1 MATPEANTLT
11 HDSTHSYLYLHPN
24 ENPAISLVSPVLNNT
39 NYHSWNRSFVTAL
52 SAKNKV
58 EFVLG
63 SAPEPAQTD
72 ATFHA
77 WFRYN
82 SMVVSWLLHS
92 VSPSIRES
100 IIWMDNAVD
109 IWNDLK
115 IRFAQ
120 GDLARISTLQMEATT
135 LSQGE
140 LSVTEFFTKLRIIW
154 DELDSFRPD
163 LVCICKSK
171 CSCTVSSILS
181 QRKHEDRA
189 MQLLRGLNSQ
199 YTNIQSHILLLDP
212 LPPISKIFSLVS
224 QQERHIMTD
233 HVTAS
238 MKTISNSNFPC
249 QPNGSTTITCT
260 YCNRVGHQ
268 ENTCFKKH
276 GFPNQDH
283 RNAKTTN
290 NNNRKICTYCR
301 KTGHTIDV
309 CFKKHGYPPGY
320 KFSDNKPGQINNVST
335 VRDAT
340 QPNELDP
347 DHSSTETIKITPQQY
362 QILAELFNKSESNA
376 PNVHINQV
384 GTLSTNTSP
393 GNIVSTLHVHSDN
406 TWLLDSGATDH
417 ICISLKIF
425 SFYQKITPISITLP
439 NGKILQAHYKG
450 TVRFH
455 SKFHLSNV
463 LYIPDFSFNLISVS
477 QLIANI
483 NCTLIF
489 SPSGCIMQDTQSQE
503 KIGLIRHK
511 NGLYLFDSP
520 ICKNDTSCSPL
531 ICSIQTPNLWHAR
544 FGHLSNDRLHLL
556 QNKHAYI
563 TNDTQIPCDVCH
575 RAKQKKLPYTASTS
589 HSSCPFHLLHI
600 DIWGPSTAS
609 MNGFKYLLTI
619 VDDFSRYTW
628 IIPMLDKSSVKN
640 HILTFLCNI
649 ENQFNKK
656 VKIIRTDNGVEFNMH
671 DLFSN
676 KGINHQTSCVET
688 PEQNGVVERKHQHIL
703 NITRA
708 LLFHSHLPTVFWCY
722 AAQHVFL
729 INQMPTPV
737 LQNDTPHDRLH
748 GSSCDLSIL
757 CVFGCLCYAN
767 TITAHR
773 KKFDD
778 RAVPGIFL
786 GFKRH
791 TKGYLFLNL
800 KNHKVEVSR
809 NVIFHENVFPYHNIQ
824 KTENSLCLPLPTN
837 YTHNYDH
844 LLPFGPTTND
854 IPLGSSTADRPSGNL
869 ITDLP
874 TGSHNTPTDTA
885 QPNDNCNDTSE
896 SVRRSSRPR
905 TTPAYL
911 KDYKTNSIVRYPIK
925 NYFCYNRLSNH
936 YKHTILSITS
946 NTEPN
951 SYFVASKNPEWV
963 TAMCV
968 ELDALQANNTW
979 VLTTLPPNKTAIG
992 CRWVYKIK
1000 YNSDGSIDH
1009 YKARLVAKGYN
1020 QIEGLDYL
1028 ETFAPVTKL
1037 TTVRLLL
1044 AIAATKNWTLKQL
1057 DVNNAFLHGDLHEDV
1072 YMKVPPG
1079 LTTSTPNQ
1087 VCKLQRSL
1095 YGLKQAGRQW
1105 YAKLHNFLLSHNY
1118 NCSTSDN
1125 SLFLQHDGQYITD
1138 ILIVDNN
1145 DGEIQRITNLLHST
1159 FRIKNL
1165 GDLTYFL
1172 GLEVA
1177 RNSKGI
1183 HLSQRK
1189 YVLDLLAETGML
1201 DSSPVPTPMVH
1212 KHSATNINQSLNGDV
1227 AASYRRLIGKL
1238 IYLTT
1243 TRPDITFAVNHLS
1256 QFMSAP
1262 TTAHQQATTRIL
1274 RYLKG
1279 TPGTCIHFPCN
1290 STIQLKAF
1298 CDSDWATCP
1307 NTRRSVT
1314 GFTIYLGNSLISWRS
1329 KKQSTVSRSSSEAEY
1344 RSLAST
1350 VCEMQW
1356 LTYLLHDLHVTY
1368 TTPALIYCDN
1378 QSAIQIASNQVF
1390 HERTKHIDIDCHIV
1404 REKVA
1409 AGLIKL
1415 LPISI
1420 TMQIADILTKPLP
1433 PPIFQLLRS
1442 KLA

>member
-1 MATPEANTLT
+1 MAISEANTQP
-11 HDSTHSYLYLHPN
+11 HDSPHSYLYLHPN

-63 SAPEPAQTD
+63 SAPQPAQTD

-77 WFRYN
+77 WFRCN

-140 LSVTEFFTKLRIIW
+140 LYVTEFFTKLRIIW

-163 LVCICKSK
+163 PVCICKTK

-199 YTNIQSHILLLDP
+199 FTNIQSHILLLDP
-212 LPPISKIFSLVS
+212 LPPISKIFSLVI

-238 MKTISNSNFPC
+238 MKTVSNSNSPC

-268 ENTCFKKH
+268 ETTCFKKH

-301 KTGHTIDV
+301 KTGHTIDI
-309 CFKKHGYPPGY
+309 HH
-320 KFSDNKPGQINNVST
+320 VST
-335 VRDAT
+335 ARDAT
-340 QPNELDP
+340 QPNGLDP
-347 DHSSTETIKITPQQY
+347 DHSSTETIQITPQQY
-362 QILAELFNKSESNA
+362 QILADRFNKSETSA

-393 GNIVSTLHVHSDN
+393 GNIVSALHIHSDN

-417 ICISLKIF
+417 
-425 SFYQKITPISITLP
+425 
-439 NGKILQAHYKG
+439 
-450 TVRFH
+450 
-455 SKFHLSNV
+455 
-463 LYIPDFSFNLISVS
+463 
-477 QLIANI
+477 
-483 NCTLIF
+483 
-489 SPSGCIMQDTQSQE
+489 DTQSQE
-503 KIGLIRHK
+503 KIGFIRHK

-520 ICKNDTSCSPL
+520 VCKNDTSCSPL

-544 FGHLSNDRLHLL
+544 FGHLSNDSLHLL

-563 TNDTQIPCDVCH
+563 TNDTQIPCDACH

-628 IIPMLDKSSVKN
+628 IIPMSDKSFVKN

-649 ENQFNKK
+649 ENQFNKT
-656 VKIIRTDNGVEFNMH
+656 VKIIRTDNGVEFNMY
-671 DLFSN
+671 DLFS
-676 KGINHQTSCVET
+676 
-688 PEQNGVVERKHQHIL
+688 EQNGVVERKHQHIL

-722 AAQHVFL
+722 AAQHAVFF

-757 CVFGCLCYAN
+757 RVFGCLCYAN

-778 RAVPGIFL
+778 RVVPRIFL

-844 LLPFGPTTND
+844 LLPLGSTAND
-854 IPLGSSTADRPSGNL
+854 IPLGSSTDDRPSGNSL
-869 ITDLP
+869 TDLP
-874 TGSHNTPTDTA
+874 TGSHNPPIDTT
-885 QPNDNCNDTSE
+885 QPNDNYGTSE
-896 SVRRSSRPR
+896 SVRSSSRPR

-911 KDYKTNSIVRYPIK
+911 KDYKTNSLVRYPIN
-925 NYFCYNRLSNH
+925 NYLCYNRLSNH

-946 NTEPN
+946 NIEPN
-951 SYFVASKNPEWV
+951 SYSVASKNPEWV
-963 TAMCV
+963 TAMSV

-1000 YNSDGSIDH
+1000 YNSDGSIDR

-1028 ETFAPVTKL
+1028 ETFAPVAKL

-1044 AIAATKNWTLKQL
+1044 AIAATKNWALKQL

-1125 SLFLQHDGQYITD
+1125 SLFLKHDGQYLTAILIYVDD
-1138 ILIVDNN
+1138 ILITGNN
-1145 DGEIQRITNLLHST
+1145 DGEIQHITNLLHST

-1189 YVLDLLAETGML
+1189 YVLDILAETGML

-1212 KHSATNINQSLNGDV
+1212 KHSATNTDQFLNGDAV
-1227 AASYRRLIGKL
+1227 ASYRRLIGKL

-1279 TPGTCIHFPCN
+1279 TPGTGIHFPCN
-1290 STIQLKAF
+1290 STIQLKVF

-1329 KKQSTVSRSSSEAEY
+1329 KKQPSVSRSSSEAEY

-1356 LTYLLHDLHVTY
+1356 LTYLLHDLHITY

-1378 QSAIQIASNQVF
+1378 QSVIQIASNQVF

-1415 LPISI
+1415 LPIST

-1442 KLA
+1442 KLGGLITINGYRSASFYVATVRYTGTLLPSGTLVHLLPLGILFVATDRYTGMEEVRDDENIDEDEPLWLRTRNLQDIYNTTDKIHVICLLADVEDINFEEVMLD

>member
-1 MATPEANTLT
+1 MTISEANTQP
-11 HDSTHSYLYLHPN
+11 HDSPHSYLYLHPN
-24 ENPAISLVSPVLNNT
+24 ENPTISLVSPVLNNT
-39 NYHSWNRSFVTAL
+39 NYHSWNRSFVTAI

-63 SAPEPAQTD
+63 SAPQPAQTD

-77 WFRYN
+77 WFRCN

-154 DELDSFRPD
+154 DELDNFRPD
-163 LVCICKSK
+163 PICICKTK

-199 YTNIQSHILLLDP
+199 FTNIQSHILLLDP
-212 LPPISKIFSLVS
+212 LPPISKIFSLVI

-238 MKTISNSNFPC
+238 MKTVSNSNSPC

-268 ENTCFKKH
+268 ETTCFKKH

-320 KFSDNKPGQINNVST
+320 KFSDNKPGQIHHVST
-335 VRDAT
+335 ARDAT
-340 QPNELDP
+340 QPNDLDP
-347 DHSSTETIKITPQQY
+347 DHSSIETIQITPQQY
-362 QILAELFNKSESNA
+362 QILADLFNKSETSA

-393 GNIVSTLHVHSDN
+393 GNIVSALHIHSDN
-406 TWLLDSGATDH
+406 TWLLDSGAIDH
-417 ICISLKIF
+417 
-425 SFYQKITPISITLP
+425 
-439 NGKILQAHYKG
+439 
-450 TVRFH
+450 
-455 SKFHLSNV
+455 
-463 LYIPDFSFNLISVS
+463 
-477 QLIANI
+477 
-483 NCTLIF
+483 
-489 SPSGCIMQDTQSQE
+489 DTQSQE

-520 ICKNDTSCSPL
+520 
-531 ICSIQTPNLWHAR
+531 
-544 FGHLSNDRLHLL
+544 
-556 QNKHAYI
+556 
-563 TNDTQIPCDVCH
+563 
-575 RAKQKKLPYTASTS
+575 
-589 HSSCPFHLLHI
+589 
-600 DIWGPSTAS
+600 
-609 MNGFKYLLTI
+609 
-619 VDDFSRYTW
+619 
-628 IIPMLDKSSVKN
+628 
-640 HILTFLCNI
+640 
-649 ENQFNKK
+649 
-656 VKIIRTDNGVEFNMH
+656 
-671 DLFSN
+671 
-676 KGINHQTSCVET
+676 GINHQTTCVET

-722 AAQHVFL
+722 AAQHAVFF

-757 CVFGCLCYAN
+757 RVFGCLCYAN

-844 LLPFGPTTND
+844 FLPLGTTAND
-854 IPLGSSTADRPSGNL
+854 IPLGSSTDDRPSGNSL
-869 ITDLP
+869 TDLP
-874 TGSHNTPTDTA
+874 TGSHNPPIDTA
-885 QPNDNCNDTSE
+885 QPNDNYGTSE
-896 SVRRSSRPR
+896 SVRRSSRSR

-911 KDYKTNSIVRYPIK
+911 KDYKTNSLVRYPIN
-925 NYFCYNRLSNH
+925 NYLCYNRLSNH

-951 SYFVASKNPEWV
+951 SYSVASKNPEWV
-963 TAMCV
+963 TAMSV

-1000 YNSDGSIDH
+1000 YNSDGSIDR

-1028 ETFAPVTKL
+1028 ETFAPVAKL
-1037 TTVRLLL
+1037 TTVWLLL
-1044 AIAATKNWTLKQL
+1044 AIAATKNWALKQL

-1125 SLFLQHDGQYITD
+1125 SLFLKHDGQYLTAILIYVDD
-1138 ILIVDNN
+1138 ILITGNN
-1145 DGEIQRITNLLHST
+1145 DGEIQHITNLLHST

-1177 RNSKGI
+1177 RNSKGL

-1189 YVLDLLAETGML
+1189 YVLDILAETGML

-1212 KHSATNINQSLNGDV
+1212 KHSATNTNQFLNGDA

-1262 TTAHQQATTRIL
+1262 TTTHQQATTRIL

-1279 TPGTCIHFPCN
+1279 TPGTGIHFPCN

-1314 GFTIYLGNSLISWRS
+1314 GFTIYLGNTLISWRS

-1415 LPISI
+1415 LPIST

-1442 KLA
+1442 KLDTIRYTGSPVTAWYPFRSYRPVHWFTCYRLVSFS